1 VLGQHGPDNRKT
13 GHLLENSLIKPSK
26 WRAAAVAVLA
36 VAITNLGFLNAAQAG
51 IVATSAIVRTDR
63 DANLATIHDQ
73 LGRSEVKAQM
83 EKMGVDA
90 ASIDQRIAAL
100 SDSEVHSLAKQMQD
114 APAGGDAIAVIG
126 VVFLVLVILEL
137 VGIIDIFKKT

>member
-1 VLGQHGPDNRKT
+1 M
-13 GHLLENSLIKPSK
+13 IKPSK

-36 VAITNLGFLNAAQAG
+36 VAVTNVGFLNAAQAG

-63 DANLATIHDQ
+63 DANLATIRDQ
-73 LGRSEVKAQM
+73 LDQSEVKAQM

-114 APAGGDAIAVIG
+114 APAGGDAIAIIG
-126 VVFLVLVILEL
+126 VVFLVLLILEL
-137 VGIIDIFKKT
+137 VGIIDIFKKA

>member
-1 VLGQHGPDNRKT
+1 V
-13 GHLLENSLIKPSK
+13 ENSLIKPSK

-36 VAITNLGFLNAAQAG
+36 VAVTNVGFLNAAQAG

-63 DANLATIHDQ
+63 DANLATIRDQ
-73 LGRSEVKAQM
+73 LDQSEVKAQM

-100 SDSEVHSLAKQMQD
+100 SDSELHSLAKQMQD

-126 VVFLVLVILEL
+126 VVFLVLLILEL

>member
-1 VLGQHGPDNRKT
+1 M
-13 GHLLENSLIKPSK
+13 IKPSK
-26 WRAAAVAVLA
+26 WRAAAVAVVA
-36 VAITNLGFLNAAQAG
+36 VAVTNVGFLNAAQAG

-63 DANLATIHDQ
+63 DANLATIRDQ
-73 LGRSEVKAQM
+73 LDQSEVKAQM

-100 SDSEVHSLAKQMQD
+100 SDSELHSLAKQMQD

-126 VVFLVLVILEL
+126 VVFLVLLILEL

>member
-1 VLGQHGPDNRKT
+1 M
-13 GHLLENSLIKPSK
+13 
-26 WRAAAVAVLA
+26 AVLA
-36 VAITNLGFLNAAQAG
+36 VAITNVGFLNAAQAG

-63 DANLATIHDQ
+63 DANLATIREQ
-73 LGRSEVKAQM
+73 LDRSEVKAQM

-114 APAGGDAIAVIG
+114 APAGGDAIAIIG
-126 VVFLVLVILEL
+126 VVFLVLLILEL
-137 VGIIDIFKKT
+137 VGIIDIFKKA

>member
-1 VLGQHGPDNRKT
+1 M
-13 GHLLENSLIKPSK
+13 IKPSK

-36 VAITNLGFLNAAQAG
+36 VAVTNVGFLNAAQAG

-63 DANLATIHDQ
+63 DANLATIRDQ
-73 LGRSEVKAQM
+73 LDQSEVKAQM

-100 SDSEVHSLAKQMQD
+100 SDSELHSLAKQMQD

-126 VVFLVLVILEL
+126 VVFLVLLILEL

>member
-1 VLGQHGPDNRKT
+1 V
-13 GHLLENSLIKPSK
+13 ENSLIKPSK

-36 VAITNLGFLNAAQAG
+36 VAVTNVGFLNAAQAG

-63 DANLATIHDQ
+63 DANLATIRDQ
-73 LGRSEVKAQM
+73 LDQSEVKAQM

-100 SDSEVHSLAKQMQD
+100 SDSELHSLAKQMQD

-126 VVFLVLVILEL
+126 MVFLVLLILEL